1 MRGPKSEER
10 MIREFCWLVGFWV
23 ICAFVIGLSFSWGCT
38 PRPRRDLVD
47 PYQHDFTCKIKWCQP
62 EPKR

>member
-1 MRGPKSEER
+1 MSRAFLTLL
-10 MIREFCWLVGFWV
+10 MIAVTLGFLAG
-23 ICAFVIGLSFSWGCT
+23 IYSCA